1 VAGIDDR
8 DADEPHAALPVGPL
22 GELARDTAEPPVYR
36 WMRATGWGVARV
48 ISIVV
53 LALAWELF
61 ARSGAVTPFMLP
73 PLSAVLERIW
83 NDLIGGD
90 LLLNTRE
97 TLYRAMVGFC
107 IGAVT
112 GIVLGMA
119 ISRGRLADWF
129 FDPIISVGFPMP
141 KIAFLPVVILWLGV
155 YDLSKITMVSVEAI
169 FPVVTATVIGIRG
182 VERELLWSARNMG
195 ASERDLLWQIAL
207 PAALPQII
215 TGLQVALPIA
225 LIVAIVT
232 EMFMGG
238 YGLGGAMNTAS
249 RFADSRGV
257 FAGIVEIAVI
267 GYVIVKLMALVR
279 RRLLLWH
286 QEAVAPSTV

>member
-1 VAGIDDR
+1 MAGLTR
-8 DADEPHAALPVGPL
+8 DAPGGSSAGAPRERGEPAA
-22 GELARDTAEPPVYR
+22 YR
-36 WMRATGWGVARV
+36 VLRAAGWAIARV
-48 ISIVV
+48 ISVIA
-53 LALAWELF
+53 LAAAWELF

-73 PLSAVLERIW
+73 ALSAVVERIW
-83 NDLIGGD
+83 NDLVAGD
-90 LLLNTRE
+90 LLLNTAV
-97 TLYRAMVGFC
+97 TLYRASAGFL
-107 IGAVT
+107 IGGIA

-119 ISRGRLADWF
+119 ISRNGLAHWF

-155 YDLSKITMVSVEAI
+155 YDVSKITMVAVEAI
-169 FPVVTATVIGIRG
+169 FPVVTATVVGIRG

-195 ASERDLLWQIAL
+195 AGERELLWQIAF

-267 GYVIVKLMALVR
+267 GYALVKGMSILR

-286 QEAVAPSTV
+286 QEALAPSTV

>member
-1 VAGIDDR
+1 MAG
-8 DADEPHAALPVGPL
+8 GPL
-22 GELARDTAEPPVYR
+22 AELAREPSASRWLWTA
-36 WMRATGWGVARV
+36 AWGFARV
-48 ISIVV
+48 FSILA
-53 LALAWELF
+53 LALAWELA
-61 ARSGAVTPFMLP
+61 ARSGAFTPYMLP
-73 PLSAVLERIW
+73 ALSAVLERIW
-83 NDLIGGD
+83 HDLIAGD
-90 LLLNTRE
+90 LLLNTAV
-97 TLYRAMVGFC
+97 TLYRALSGFA
-107 IGAVT
+107 IGAIA
-112 GIVLGMA
+112 GIALGMG
-119 ISRGRLADWF
+119 ISRNRLINWF

-141 KIAFLPVVILWLGV
+141 KIAFLPVVMLWLGV
-155 YDLSKITMVSVEAI
+155 YDVSKITMIAVEAI
-169 FPVVTATVIGIRG
+169 FPVVTATVVGIRG

-195 ASERDLLWQIAL
+195 AGERQLLWQIAV

-225 LIVAIVT
+225 LIVAVVT

-257 FAGIVEIAVI
+257 FAGIVEIALI
-267 GYVIVKLMALVR
+267 GYALVKGMMLIR

>member
-1 VAGIDDR
+1 MAGVDDR
-8 DADEPHAALPVGPL
+8 DPDEPRAELPVGPL
-22 GELARDTAEPPVYR
+22 GELAREPVEAPIYR
-36 WMRATGWGVARV
+36 WMRATGWGIARV
-48 ISIVV
+48 ISLVA

-73 PLSAVLERIW
+73 PLSAVLVRIW
-83 NDLIGGD
+83 NDLIAGE
-90 LLLNTRE
+90 LLLNTGV
-97 TLYRAMVGFC
+97 TLYRALAGFF
-107 IGAVT
+107 IGAVA

-119 ISRGRLADWF
+119 ISRGKLADWF

-195 ASERDLLWQIAL
+195 AGERELLWQIAL

-286 QEAVAPSTV
+286 QEAMAPSTV

>member
-1 VAGIDDR
+1 VAGL
-8 DADEPHAALPVGPL
+8 E
-22 GELARDTAEPPVYR
+22 DTGKRFAEASRERSLYR
-36 WMRATGWGVARV
+36 WLQRAGWAFARV
-48 ISIVV
+48 FSILA
-53 LALAWELF
+53 LALAWELA
-61 ARSGAVTPFMLP
+61 ARSGAFTPYMLP
-73 PLSAVLERIW
+73 ALSAVLERIW
-83 NDLIGGD
+83 NDLFTGD
-90 LLLNTRE
+90 LITNTAV
-97 TLYRAMVGFC
+97 TLYRALSGFL
-107 IGAVT
+107 IGAAAGVA
-112 GIVLGMA
+112 LGMG
-119 ISRGRLADWF
+119 ISRNRLTRWF

-155 YDLSKITMVSVEAI
+155 YDVSKITMIAVEAV
-169 FPVVTATVIGIRG
+169 FPVVTATVVGIRG

-195 ASERDLLWQIAL
+195 AGERELLWQIAL

-238 YGLGGAMNTAS
+238 YGLGGAMNTAA

-267 GYVIVKLMALVR
+267 GYALVKGMTLMR

-286 QEAVAPSTV
+286 QEAVAPSTA

>member
-1 VAGIDDR
+1 VARVTDQTPG
-8 DADEPHAALPVGPL
+8 GPL
-22 GELARDTAEPPVYR
+22 AELAREPDE
-36 WMRATGWGVARV
+36 RAAYGWLKAAGWGVAR
-48 ISIVV
+48 ISSIVA
-53 LALAWELF
+53 LALAWELL
-61 ARSGAVTPFMLP
+61 ARSGAFTPFMLP
-73 PLSAVLERIW
+73 ALSAVLERIW
-83 NDLIGGD
+83 TDLISGE
-90 LLLNTRE
+90 LLLNTAV
-97 TLYRAMVGFC
+97 TLYRAVAGFL
-107 IGAVT
+107 IGAIA
-112 GIVLGMA
+112 GIALGMA
-119 ISRGRLADWF
+119 ISRNATAHWF

-141 KIAFLPVVILWLGV
+141 KIAFLPVVMLWLGV
-155 YDLSKITMVSVEAI
+155 YDISKITMVSVEAI
-169 FPVVTATVIGIRG
+169 FPVVTATVAGIRG
-182 VERELLWSARNMG
+182 VERELIWSARNMG
-195 ASERDLLWQIAL
+195 AGERELLWQIAV

-267 GYVIVKLMALVR
+267 GYALVKAMSLVR